1 MKFPE
6 IGKTSCLSFGWNFLL
21 KHFANLR
28 FLKTENIF
36 LIDGRKIVSSFLKFN
51 QSSNAKDNKYRIDL
65 EKTLEN
71 ALVEFIKN
79 DRYF

>member
-6 IGKTSCLSFGWNFLL
+6 IGKPSCLSFGWNFLL
-21 KHFANLR
+21 KYFANLR

-51 QSSNAKDNKYRIDL
+51 QSTNIESI
-65 EKTLEN
+65 
-71 ALVEFIKN
+71 
-79 DRYF
+79 